1 MMAFRDKRAEFAQRV
16 RELSAAA
23 SVGER
28 DLCDAFQQ
36 HIDELVAAQ
45 MQLQQSD
52 TKAVSSELAAID
64 ACIASWSALFS
75 EERTVTAALHSLI
88 VTCTQQLSP
97 PTPTAYIL
105 IFFLP

>member
-1 MMAFRDKRAEFAQRV
+1 MAFRDKRAEFAQRV

-28 DLCDAFQQ
+28 HLCDAFQQ

-75 EERTVTAALHSLI
+75 EERTVIAALHVIS
-88 VTCTQQLSP
+88 THQLSP
-97 PTPTAYIL
+97 PTPAACIL